1 MILSEREVQ
10 RLGLWVWSQY
20 QAGSPEF
27 LQSCHALNCSCI
39 EAKTFCLC
47 TEITEMFFKFFMPL
61 ETTQMQLKRFQQ
73 LYAIEG
79 SSKST
84 SKWNR
89 FRQGL
94 NWITFTFWA
103 SKFWSTRTFVFFSPC
118 GNFLSCFHKSDVSS
132 YLWCA
137 ACCHIVETDQGEE
150 HF

>member
-10 RLGLWVWSQY
+10 TLGLWVWSQY
-20 QAGSPEF
+20 QAESPEF
-27 LQSCHALNCSCI
+27 LQSCHALNCSCV

-47 TEITEMFFKFFMPL
+47 TEITEMFFRFLMPL
-61 ETTQMQLKRFQQ
+61 EMTQMQFKRFQQ
-73 LYAIEG
+73 LYVIRIFKLHVKMKPFQTGFELDNFYLLG
-79 SSKST
+79 LKVWST
-84 SKWNR
+84 
-89 FRQGL
+89 
-94 NWITFTFWA
+94 
-103 SKFWSTRTFVFFSPC
+103 TRTFVFFSPC